1 MRLMLARA
9 YNLRKC
15 GVSTCANVVHMA
27 TKYEWTAFDYAS
39 QQAAAKIIAD
49 SGYSYRTIS
58 EMMNNAVSHVRI
70 SDIEKGRKAPIKLS
84 EFLLL
89 CQACEADPVAVLRDI
104 IEAARAYESRE
115 RLPSPSPSSV
125 PACPRPDADDD
136 VAAAI
141 RDHERYGLAANT
153 DGNRDVEAETPD
165 W

>member
-89 CQACEADPVAVLRDI
+89 CQACDADPVATLRDI
-104 IEAARAYESRE
+104 IEAARAYEARE
-115 RLPSPSPSSV
+115 RESRITDDLVEPRFEDLPPQ
-125 PACPRPDADDD
+125 
-136 VAAAI
+136 
-141 RDHERYGLAANT
+141 ELAANT
-153 DGNRDVEAETPD
+153 DRNRDLEAETPEE
-165 W
+165 

>member
-1 MRLMLARA
+1 
-9 YNLRKC
+9 
-15 GVSTCANVVHMA
+15 MA

-89 CQACEADPVAVLRDI
+89 CQACDADPVATLRDI
-104 IEAARAYESRE
+104 IEAARAYKARE
-115 RLPSPSPSSV
+115 RQSQIT
-125 PACPRPDADDD
+125 DDLID
-136 VAAAI
+136 RIAAHPE
-141 RDHERYGLAANT
+141 DYDMAAN
-153 DGNRDVEAETPD
+153 RDPNARLEAETPD
-165 W
+165 E

>member
-49 SGYSYRTIS
+49 SGYSYRAIS
-58 EMMNNAVSHVRI
+58 DLMNNTVSHVRI

-89 CQACEADPVAVLRDI
+89 CQACEADPVATLKEI
-104 IEAARAYESRE
+104 IETASSYESNEHSRVTE
-115 RLPSPSPSSV
+115 DLIVPRYEDLPPQ
-125 PACPRPDADDD
+125 
-136 VAAAI
+136 
-141 RDHERYGLAANT
+141 ELAANT
-153 DGNRDVEAETPD
+153 DMNRDLEAEIPD
-165 W
+165 E

>member
-1 MRLMLARA
+1 MLARA

-58 EMMNNAVSHVRI
+58 DMMNNAVSHVRI

-89 CQACEADPVAVLRDI
+89 CQACEVDPVATLREI
-104 IEAARAYESRE
+104 IEAARVYEARN
-115 RLPSPSPSSV
+115 LPQI
-125 PACPRPDADDD
+125 PDDLVDRIAAHPEDFD
-136 VAAAI
+136 VAA
-141 RDHERYGLAANT
+141 LT
-153 DGNRDVEAETPD
+153 DPNKEAEMNGGEGR
-165 W
+165 

>member
-49 SGYSYRTIS
+49 SGYSYRAIS
-58 EMMNNAVSHVRI
+58 DMMNNAVSHVRI

-89 CQACEADPVAVLRDI
+89 CQACEVDPVATLREI
-104 IEAARAYESRE
+104 IEAARVYESRE